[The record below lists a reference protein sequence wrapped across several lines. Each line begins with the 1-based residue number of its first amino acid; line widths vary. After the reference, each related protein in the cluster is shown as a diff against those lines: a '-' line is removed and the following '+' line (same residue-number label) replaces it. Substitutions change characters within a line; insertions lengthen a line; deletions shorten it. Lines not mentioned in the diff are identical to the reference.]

1 MGDLSGLISQANMTV
16 APIEAQRC
24 RLINSASG
32 LVIVMHAADAGV
44 VQLEWFVVATPP
56 AATSPVSYLPPC
68 LRGKP
73 FPNGSL
79 LELKHARVLFA
90 FIFRSRFSG
99 GVLTVLTG
107 LVESNLSAHVLAD
120 DERLVIML
128 DPIRISNL
136 SR

>member
-44 VQLEWFVVATPP
+44 VQLEWFVVATP
-56 AATSPVSYLPPC
+56 
-68 LRGKP
+68 
-73 FPNGSL
+73 

-128 DPIRISNL
+128 DPIRTSNL